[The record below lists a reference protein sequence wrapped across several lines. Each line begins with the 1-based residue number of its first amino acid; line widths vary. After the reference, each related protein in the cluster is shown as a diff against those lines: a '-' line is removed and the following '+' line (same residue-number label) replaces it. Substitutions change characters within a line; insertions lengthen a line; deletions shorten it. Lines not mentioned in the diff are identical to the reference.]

1 MAIWSNQCFP
11 RYFTT
16 YKWKPKFIQ
25 RFYTK
30 VYINFTLQQKL
41 EMTLMLIIQF
51 GQTVIYS
58 HDEILLSNKKGW
70 TIDTFNKWI
79 SKYLSWV
86 KEPYSYTK
94 CKEPHSQNSVIVT
107 GSRSVV
113 TWRTR
118 RGGGGTG
125 RAHWPQRAA
134 PLPGVTGMLVIVVAT
149 VCICQS
155 SVVQF
160 NYVQFINHQFHL
172 SKIIFKVKKTQQFLQ
187 SELIYF
193 WENRKEKIHN
203 NVLPNVNGNS
213 L

>member
-1 MAIWSNQCFP
+1 
-11 RYFTT
+11 
-16 YKWKPKFIQ
+16 
-25 RFYTK
+25 
-30 VYINFTLQQKL
+30 
-41 EMTLMLIIQF
+41 MLIIQF

-86 KEPYSYTK
+86 KEAHSYTK

-134 PLPGVTGMLVIVVAT
+134 PLPGVTGMLVTVVAT

-172 SKIIFKVKKTQQFLQ
+172 SKIIFKVKKKKKTQQFLQ